1 MSNAQKYNDV
11 LGFVSDDSVKH
22 TNKFNDTKRRLSG
35 NGFEFSDEEFAK
47 LYKLVNGT
55 SGEVFSQAP
64 REISDDEAN
73 KLDDIE
79 DYICGH
85 DNEWFTF
92 TDVCLKSGAIKYT
105 AGECVSSTVT
115 NAMRNRLKKLFDK
128 LVDKKIFNVERM
140 ELKTDNMPVLH
151 VYRAY

>member
-1 MSNAQKYNDV
+1 MSNAQKYNEV
-11 LGFVSDDSVKH
+11 LGFVGDDSVKH
-22 TNKFNDTKRRLSG
+22 TNRFNETKHRLSG

-47 LYKLVNGT
+47 LYQLVNGT
-55 SGEVFSQAP
+55 SGEVYSQAP

-92 TDVCLKSGAIKYT
+92 TDVCFKSGAIKCT
-105 AGECVSSTVT
+105 AGGCVSSTIT
-115 NAMRNRLKKLFDK
+115 NAKRNRLKKLFDK

-140 ELKTDNMPVLH
+140 ELKTNNMPVLH